1 MFITKKKKIHLLN
14 IYSHCDKV
22 NIFIIKHLLN
32 IYSHRD
38 KVNMETF
45 IKAKQIKKKKEKH
58 KKLLSPYRVFQIGP
72 MEAKK

>member
-1 MFITKKKKIHLLN
+1 MFITNEKKIHLLN

-45 IKAKQIKKKKEKH
+45 IKAKQI
-58 KKLLSPYRVFQIGP
+58 
-72 MEAKK
+72 

>member
-1 MFITKKKKIHLLN
+1 MFPITEGINVSIKKMFNKCFNDHLINVYYQREENLLN

-22 NIFIIKHLLN
+22 NIFIIKYLLN

-45 IKAKQIKKKKEKH
+45 IKAKQI
-58 KKLLSPYRVFQIGP
+58 
-72 MEAKK
+72 